1 MKDGLS
7 VLAGTGMAG
16 SSVLFLVSIELQ
28 HCHISG
34 VLRILRLPVG
44 TKPRTSHRTP
54 SIAWRRERWK
64 EEALDD
70 LP

>member
-34 VLRILRLPVG
+34 VLRILKHYLRGQSQRHHTVHQQSPG
-44 TKPRTSHRTP
+44 G
-54 SIAWRRERWK
+54 ERGGK
-64 EEALDD
+64 RNR
-70 LP
+70 